1 MTILAPDPTRAFH
14 RFQASMATAHT
25 TARVQQRPCNPVQPD
40 AVLTLDGQTY
50 AVEWRGG
57 GLSKTMELT
66 CTVTRH
72 DTGRAHELVLIRS
85 ERQSKRTGRSTVRY
99 NLKGQPAW
107 ATRDEAQLAMVA
119 LAAPL
124 LTGLSA
130 YNPVTGP
137 ALLPVRL
144 GGAA

>member
-1 MTILAPDPTRAFH
+1 MTSLPDSPTVPFAFRYQLAK
-14 RFQASMATAHT
+14 AHE
-25 TARVQQRPCNPVQPD
+25 TARTQRVPFNPVKPD
-40 AVLTLDGQTY
+40 AVLELDAQTY

-72 DTGRAHELVLIRS
+72 DTGRDYEFVLIRT
-85 ERQSKRTGRSTVRY
+85 ERRNKAGCTRVRY
-99 NLKGQPAW
+99 SLKGQSGW
-107 ATRDEAQLAMVA
+107 ATRDEAQTAMVV
-119 LAAPL
+119 LAAPKL
-124 LTGLSA
+124 AGLPA